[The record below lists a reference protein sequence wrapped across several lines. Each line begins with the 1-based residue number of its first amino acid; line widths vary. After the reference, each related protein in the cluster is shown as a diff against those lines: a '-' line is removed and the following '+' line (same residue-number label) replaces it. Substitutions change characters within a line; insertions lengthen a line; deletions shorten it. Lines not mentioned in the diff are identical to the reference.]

1 MLGLIKNLTLYM
13 QFWKLI
19 VLIILISSCAD
30 ERDIKLRALR
40 KNNHNL
46 PEVKRFFGL
55 NHSWKM
61 SAWFVKQDSTYEYN
75 FPELKN
81 YCISNRNQGYQ
92 IEALELYFTVEQLNQ
107 EELDEVHF
115 IQGQSTRFN
124 SLREHFLK
132 RLDNPNDHS
141 TLRSSKPR
149 LIKNMHGYHVEF
161 IHLSLE
167 GDEFLYEDGN
177 GFLAILQRGK
187 EYLVI
192 QWYGSSIANAY
203 LADDFI
209 STLKSFD

>member
-1 MLGLIKNLTLYM
+1 MR
-13 QFWKLI
+13 FWKLI
-19 VLIILISSCAD
+19 VFIILISSCAD

-40 KNNHNL
+40 KNNYNL
-46 PEVKRFFGL
+46 PELKRFFGL

-61 SAWFVKQDSTYEYN
+61 SSWFIKQDTTDEWLYPNLSN
-75 FPELKN
+75 Q
-81 YCISNRNQGYQ
+81 CISKRNQGYKL
-92 IEALELYFTVEQLNQ
+92 EALQLYFTVEQLNK

-132 RLDNPNDHS
+132 RLDNTSDHS

-149 LIKNMHGYHVEF
+149 LIKNMHGYHIEF

-167 GDEFLYEDGN
+167 GDEFLYNNGN
-177 GFLAILQRGK
+177 GFLAIMQRGK

-192 QWYGSSIANAY
+192 QWYGSSTANAY